1 MPINISSSP
10 SSTSSAES
18 AWVVV
23 DGSVYDV
30 TEFLED
36 HPGGSKILL
45 KNCGKDSTD
54 AFWNYHSEKVLK
66 NVAEEYKIGELKPGA
81 KL

>member
-1 MPINISSSP
+1 
-10 SSTSSAES
+10 
-18 AWVVV
+18 
-23 DGSVYDV
+23 V

-45 KNCGKDSTD
+45 KNCGKDSSD

-66 NVAEEYKIGELKPGA
+66 NVASEYKIGELKPGA